1 MVVIV
6 MDMCSLPF
14 HLSSETSHL
23 KWGLQVFYSP
33 VFSLKVLCKGE
44 RIETDQYL
52 RFNKRMHKVTNL
64 HVRIMRNK
72 GCDFYEEQLLES

>member
-33 VFSLKVLCKGE
+33 VFSLKVLCNGE

-52 RFNKRMHKVTNL
+52 RFNKRMHKVTNP
-64 HVRIMRNK
+64 HVRIMRDK
-72 GCDFYEEQLLES
+72 GYDFYEEQLLES

>member
-1 MVVIV
+1 M
-6 MDMCSLPF
+6 LR
-14 HLSSETSHL
+14 SE
-23 KWGLQVFYSP
+23 P
-33 VFSLKVLCKGE
+33 KVLCKGE
-44 RIETDQYL
+44 RFETDQYL

>member
-1 MVVIV
+1 MRIA
-6 MDMCSLPF
+6 SILLPSF
-14 HLSSETSHL
+14 L
-23 KWGLQVFYSP
+23 
-33 VFSLKVLCKGE
+33 KGE

-72 GCDFYEEQLLES
+72 GYDFYEEQLLES